1 MASSVLPNCK
11 VQAVIKLLNEE
22 GVTGLE
28 IHRRLS
34 NLYGA
39 GNVMSLHHID

>member
-1 MASSVLPNCK
+1 MESLDPSDIEMW
-11 VQAVIKLLNEE
+11 AVIKFLNVE

-34 NLYGA
+34 NEYGA
-39 GNVMSLHHID
+39 SYTRPKT